1 MELIKKIKALIKVN
15 DFFYSSEM
23 LRYNSEMEYKTLTGG
38 FISLGIIITI
48 VIGFASIIIDTFNLN
63 IITTNTEIVK
73 HSNPPSSIISTD
85 PESMFMFA
93 V

>member
-1 MELIKKIKALIKVN
+1 MELIKKIKDLIKVN

-23 LRYNSEMEYKTLTGG
+23 LRYNAEMEYKTLTGG

-48 VIGFASIIIDTFNLN
+48 VIGFASIIIDTINLN